1 MIGYL
6 EGKLLKIEEDRILV
20 LANQVGYEVM
30 LPAFVMETFQN
41 KSIGD
46 MVSLN
51 IYYHQTERQPKPVL
65 IGFNLEAEKEFFQY
79 FISVE
84 AIGPLKAIKALNM
97 PVRDIARAI
106 ESKDASVLKKLK
118 GIGDRTAQ
126 KIVAS
131 LAGKMDKFALI
142 RKEEKGILPIVE
154 DITIQVY
161 EVLVSQLGH
170 KAQDAK
176 RMINEA
182 MIRNN
187 CISTP
192 EELFDEVYRG
202 ERNK

>member
-6 EGKLLKIEEDRILV
+6 EGKLLKKEGDRILV
-20 LANQVGYEVM
+20 LANQVGYEVL
-30 LPAFVMETFQN
+30 LPAFVMQTFQG

-46 MVSLN
+46 AVSLN
-51 IYYHQTERQPKPVL
+51 IYYHQTEKQPKPVL
-65 IGFNLEAEKEFFQY
+65 IGFNLDAEKEFFLL

-84 AIGPLKAIKALNM
+84 AIGPLKAVKALNQ

-106 ESKDASVLKKLK
+106 EAKDAQVLKNLK
-118 GIGDRTAQ
+118 GIGERTAL

-131 LAGKMDKFALI
+131 LSGKMEKFALI
-142 RKEEKGILPIVE
+142 RKEEESPSV
-154 DITIQVY
+154 ITDVANQVY

-170 KAQDAK
+170 KPLDAK

-182 MIRNN
+182 MKRNDR
-187 CISTP
+187 ISTP